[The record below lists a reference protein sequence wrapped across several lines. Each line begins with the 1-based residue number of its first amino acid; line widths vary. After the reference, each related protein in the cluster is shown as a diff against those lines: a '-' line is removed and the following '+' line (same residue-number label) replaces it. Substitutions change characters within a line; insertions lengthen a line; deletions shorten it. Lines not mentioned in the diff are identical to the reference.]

1 MSIEHAKLVS
11 LIAEDEGYR
20 DKPYR
25 CTNGKLTIGYGHN
38 LEAKG
43 VSKMVALLMLY
54 EDVQQA
60 ELEASPYLAALTP
73 VRQAVVISMI
83 YQMGLDGFKGFKK
96 MLAAIYQGAWV
107 IAAAEMLD
115 SDWAR
120 KDSPER
126 AKQLAEMMRTGRWP
140 S

>member
-1 MSIEHAKLVS
+1 MSIEHAKLIG

-25 CTNGKLTIGYGHN
+25 CTNGKLTIGFGHN

-43 VSKMVALLMLY
+43 ISLNVAFMVLM
-54 EDVQQA
+54 EDLDEATTQA
-60 ELEASPYLAALTP
+60 APYLAALTP
-73 VRQAVVISMI
+73 PRQAVVISMI
-83 YQMGLDGFKGFKK
+83 FQLGLDGFKGFKK

-107 IAAAEMLD
+107 VAAAEMLD

-120 KDSPER
+120 KDSPDR